1 MPWEMKDHGAH
12 VVLANCNTAASR
24 ATSQQRQC
32 FGHSSWNEIQGQSPK
47 CHNTSLAVQ
56 FSIHLNSIVYSR
68 SEADHTTWTKYG
80 FESWPLT
87 ILTKTIQIHIFEATK
102 TFSFKVRKMHQSHP
116 KSLSCY
122 DSGCTWNPQST
133 LRPLGPTIALWISRC
148 WPN

>member
-68 SEADHTTWTKYG
+68 SEADHATWTKCG

-87 ILTKTIQIHIFEATK
+87 ILTKTIQTHIFEATK
-102 TFSFKVRKMHQSHP
+102 TFSFLNSANAP
-116 KSLSCY
+116 KSSKVTINLWFRVHLES
-122 DSGCTWNPQST
+122 QST